1 MTTSNAMRRCVAMV
15 LCAMACFASL
25 DTLSKLATEAVP
37 VIVAIWV
44 RFLVQMLA
52 AGAHVWPLRRA
63 GILRSRRPWL
73 QLLRGLSTT
82 LSSVLGLLVADFTA
96 ILMPIP
102 MLITAISSTHL
113 KERVPI
119 AGWLLL
125 AGGLVGA
132 LVVIRPGTHGFQ

>member
-1 MTTSNAMRRCVAMV
+1 M
-15 LCAMACFASL
+15 
-25 DTLSKLATEAVP
+25 
-37 VIVAIWV
+37 
-44 RFLVQMLA
+44 
-52 AGAHVWPLRRA
+52 
-63 GILRSRRPWL
+63 
-73 QLLRGLSTT
+73 
-82 LSSVLGLLVADFTA
+82 LGLLVADFTA

-132 LVVIRPGTHGFQ
+132 LVVIRPGTHGFQWGMLLSLGCVAFSRWDCPSSAPYRIGGWQPCWWPPACATRWAST